1 MIETG
6 DGKNR
11 ASRVTVRDLA
21 RQLGM
26 STSTVS
32 RAFYDDAI
40 IATETRELVLKTAAE
55 IGYQPNPLAR
65 GLITKS
71 SRIVGLVV
79 SDITN
84 PFYPEVMTRLTE
96 RLQAADFNVMLVVA
110 NTSRN
115 EEDSVRVLLSYHPD
129 VVVMLA
135 TTLSSSASAACRK
148 VGVPVLFFNRIG
160 SDETSCAV
168 TCDNELGGRNVA
180 DYLVS
185 LGHRTFGFVAGR
197 QDASTNVDRGRG
209 FRERISEL
217 RLPKP
222 LESEGTAFSYEAG
235 YQAAVDL
242 LTDNKQITALF
253 CANDILAVGA
263 MDGAQRELGLLIPD
277 DLSIVGF
284 DDIGMAS
291 WPTRSLTT
299 VRQPLSLMIDKTT
312 ELALRLARKDDD
324 EPVVLRLPGE
334 LIERNT
340 ARSIS

>member
-1 MIETG
+1 MSVSG
-6 DGKNR
+6 DGKQR

-32 RAFYDDAI
+32 RAFYNNAV

-55 IGYQPNPLAR
+55 VGYQPNPLAR

-84 PFYPEVMTRLTE
+84 PFYPEVMTSLTE

-115 EEDSVRVLLSYHPD
+115 EEASVRVLLSYHPD

-168 TCDNELGGRNVA
+168 TCDNELGGRSVA
-180 DYLVS
+180 EYLAG
-185 LGHRTFGFVAGR
+185 LGHRQFGFIAGR

-209 FRERISEL
+209 FRERVREL
-217 RLPKP
+217 GLPKP
-222 LESEGTAFSYEAG
+222 AESEGTAFSYEAG
-235 YQAAVDL
+235 YKAAVNL
-242 LTDNKQITALF
+242 LNENTKITALF
-253 CANDILAVGA
+253 CSNDILAIGA
-263 MDGAQRELGLLIPD
+263 MDGAQRELGLNIPN

-291 WPTRSLTT
+291 WPTRALTT

-312 ELALRLARKDDD
+312 ELALQLARKDDED
-324 EPVVLRLPGE
+324 PIVLRLPGE
-334 LIERNT
+334 LIK
-340 ARSIS
+340 RSTVRSLT